1 MKKFK
6 NFILEGNM
14 NTEDFQFKSK
24 LSGRE
29 IYFTD
34 YDKQYDDHDDLSATI
49 LWHIKFD
56 WIGDDGIDYYVN
68 VDKIELEYTA
78 IIFKDDEDIQERKT
92 LTIEDPDKI
101 KVKIRQGDIS
111 SGYPNNSRQL
121 IPNEIEIDDDNA
133 LIIF

>member
-14 NTEDFQFKSK
+14 DTEDFQFRTK
-24 LSGRE
+24 LSDRE
-29 IYFTD
+29 IYFTN
-34 YDKQYDDHDDLSATI
+34 YGKEYDDHDNLSATV
-49 LWHIKFD
+49 LWHIKFE
-56 WIGDDGIDYYVN
+56 WMGDDGIDYYIN

-78 IIFKDDEDIQERKT
+78 ITFKDDEDIEEQKS

-101 KVKIRQGDIS
+101 QIEIREIDVN

-121 IPNEIEIDDDNA
+121 IPNEIEIDGDKA
-133 LIIF
+133 TIIF

>member
-14 NTEDFQFKSK
+14 DTENFQFRTK
-24 LSGRE
+24 LSDRE
-29 IYFTD
+29 IYFTN
-34 YDKQYDDHDDLSATI
+34 YDKEYDDHDDLNATV
-49 LWHIKFD
+49 LWHIKFE
-56 WIGDDGIDYYVN
+56 WMGDDGIDYYVN

-101 KVKIRQGDIS
+101 KVEIRQRDIS

-121 IPNEIEIDDDNA
+121 IPNEIEIDGDNA